1 MCSQAEP
8 GGRGAAEPA
17 PLTGGRFALASL
29 GFFTGPLALAI
40 LAGALAPAREPA
52 RTLSVLAGLLAGMAI
67 SIVLARRFSRSLKDP
82 Q

>member
-1 MCSQAEP
+1 V
-8 GGRGAAEPA
+8 
-17 PLTGGRFALASL
+17 GGRFALASL

-52 RTLSVLAGLLAGMAI
+52 RHAQRFGGASRGMAI